1 MDKYRLLMIL
11 NTPLVLYGIS
21 AAYNSYKK
29 GNVRAIGLVLRILF
43 WLAVLGGLWFAREI
57 YDFLVVR
64 GLTDSTP
71 LSIADVVLVTGVS
84 FCLFLIIRLYAKIDT
99 QERQFTALH
108 EALSI
113 ELSERK
119 TSGKR
124 KA

>member
-11 NTPLVLYGIS
+11 NTPLVLYGIVM
-21 AAYNSYKK
+21 AYNSRKK
-29 GNVRAIGLVLRILF
+29 GNIRSVGFALRTLF

-71 LSIADVVLVTGVS
+71 LSIADVVLVTGLS
-84 FCLFLIIRLYAKIDT
+84 FCLFLILRLYSMIDS

-119 TSGKR
+119 GSGK
-124 KA
+124 K

>member
-11 NTPLVLYGIS
+11 NTPLVLYGI
-21 AAYNSYKK
+21 AMAYNSRKK
-29 GNVRAIGLVLRILF
+29 GNIRTIGLVLRTLF

-71 LSIADVVLVTGVS
+71 LSIADVVLVTGLS
-84 FCLFLIIRLYAKIDT
+84 FCLFLILRLYSMIDA

-119 TSGKR
+119 GSGKR
-124 KA
+124 

>member
-11 NTPLVLYGIS
+11 NTPLVLYGI
-21 AAYNSYKK
+21 AMAYNSRKK
-29 GNVRAIGLVLRILF
+29 GNIRGIGFALRTLF
-43 WLAVLGGLWFAREI
+43 WLAVLCGLWFAREI

-84 FCLFLIIRLYAKIDT
+84 FCLFLILRLYSMIDA

-119 TSGKR
+119 ISDK
-124 KA
+124 K